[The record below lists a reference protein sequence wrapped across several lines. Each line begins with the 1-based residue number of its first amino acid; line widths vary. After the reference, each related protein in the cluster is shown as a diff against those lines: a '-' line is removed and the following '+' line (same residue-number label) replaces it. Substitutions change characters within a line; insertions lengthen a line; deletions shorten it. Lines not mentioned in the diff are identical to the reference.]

1 MNAIAEHIITQSSQ
15 ALAAELE
22 WFAERLD
29 VVFHQYFQAEGSESR
44 LLPPPP
50 ELEEDGS
57 PYAQII
63 QKFGFG
69 ESERLILCLAIAPH
83 LRPNLLDLFFTRNSH
98 FDRGFTEFGGY
109 LGKDH
114 SGFLPT
120 GETAAFILGATQL
133 ESRFQTYQLLGDEHP
148 FSQAGIL
155 HLERSDSQEPFLAG
169 RLKISEEYLQRLI
182 QGEWNIPTSNRS
194 FPAKKIETKLDW
206 DDFVAPASVWEEI
219 EQLINWIKWKEQL
232 MADEVFQKQVKPGFR
247 SLFYGP
253 PGTGK
258 TMAASLIGK
267 SATMPVYRIDLSL
280 IVSKYIGETE
290 KNLAKIFDYAERQNW
305 ILFFDEADALFGKRT
320 QTKSSN
326 DRYANQEVA
335 YLLQRVEDFP
345 GIIILA
351 SNLKSNMDEA
361 FSRRFQSTVFFP
373 MPDKQMRLLLWQ
385 KIFAGRF
392 KPDENLD
399 LQDLA
404 NQYELSGGSMINIFR
419 YSTIKAMQRGSPTI
433 QKEDLIAGIRKEFQ
447 KYGRTI

>member
-1 MNAIAEHIITQSSQ
+1 MNAVAEHINIQRS
-15 ALAAELE
+15 LVLEAELD
-22 WFAERLD
+22 WFADMLD
-29 VVFHQYFQAEGSESR
+29 LVFHQYFQAEESQER
-44 LLPPPP
+44 VRRSAPDL
-50 ELEEDGS
+50 DGDPS
-57 PYAQII
+57 SYAQLI
-63 QKFGFG
+63 QQYNFN
-69 ESERLILCLAIAPH
+69 ENERLVLCLAMAPH

-109 LGKDH
+109 AGKDH

-120 GETAAFILGATQL
+120 GETAAFVLGANQL
-133 ESRFQTYQLLGDEHP
+133 AARFQAYHLFSDDHP
-148 FSQAGIL
+148 FIQQDIL
-155 HLERSDSQEPFLAG
+155 RLDRTDAQEPFLAG
-169 RLKISEEYLQRLI
+169 RLLINDEYLQRFMH
-182 QGEWNIPTSNRS
+182 GEWKIPTANKA
-194 FPAKKIETKLDW
+194 FPAKRIETHLEW
-206 DDFVAPASVWEEI
+206 QDFVAPNTVWEEI
-219 EQLINWIKWKEQL
+219 DQLINWIKWETTL
-232 MADEVFQKQVKPGFR
+232 MEDEVFQKQVKPGFR

-267 SATMPVYRIDLSL
+267 STDMPVYRIDLSL

-290 KNLAKIFDYAERQNW
+290 KNLARIFDYAERQNW

-351 SNLKSNMDEA
+351 SNLKSNLDEA

-373 MPDKQMRLLLWQ
+373 MPDKQQRQLLWE
-385 KIFAGRF
+385 KIFAGQF
-392 KPDENLD
+392 KPSAETNLRE
-399 LQDLA
+399 LA
-404 NQYELSGGSMINIFR
+404 ERYELSGGSMINVFR
-419 YSTIKAMQRGSPTI
+419 FSTIKAMQRGSPI
-433 QKEDLIAGIRKEFQ
+433 IKQEDLITGIRKEFQ